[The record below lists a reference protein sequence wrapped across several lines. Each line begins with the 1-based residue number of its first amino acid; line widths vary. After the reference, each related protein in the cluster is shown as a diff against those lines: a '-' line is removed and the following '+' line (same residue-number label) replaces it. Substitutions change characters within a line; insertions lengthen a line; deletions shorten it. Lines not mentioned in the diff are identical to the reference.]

1 MSFSTCGACPARVSQ
16 GFRKAAKAE
25 LRADGTDGS
34 DGFPVEV
41 LQQVVI
47 TRGVPRKLLGIFGME
62 GESDV
67 APWNAL
73 ECLGCCI
80 DPLNSEG
87 LDTATAHGY
96 CIYCIW
102 SVILRGPWLTPCIDI
117 CM

>member
-1 MSFSTCGACPARVSQ
+1 MSFSTCGACPTRVSQ
-16 GFRKAAKAE
+16 GFQKAAKAE

-34 DGFPVEV
+34 DGTVEV

-73 ECLGCCI
+73 AAGC
-80 DPLNSEG
+80 PFNSEG
-87 LDTATAHGY
+87 QRQRRMDTVFTVFG
-96 CIYCIW
+96 
-102 SVILRGPWLTPCIDI
+102 L
-117 CM
+117 